1 MAFRR
6 LSTDEIECRIAST
19 SDKGLMLLLY
29 KDARVDM
36 RLLDETY
43 GIFGWKKSY
52 QSIDGRLYCT
62 VSIKDPDT
70 GEWVDKTD
78 VGVESYT
85 EKEKGQASDAF
96 KRACF
101 NWGIGR
107 ELYTA
112 PFIWISKGNYTVN
125 DKGSTY
131 DKFRVTDIDYD
142 DNGNIIKL
150 TVKNDTMGRIV
161 FTYPAESAYP
171 ARKKMLEVVN
181 KHYPNGDVLQA
192 LLDTFKINTL
202 DDMSD
207 AQLQAVYN
215 KYKDK

>member
-62 VSIKDPDT
+62 VSIKNPDT
-70 GEWVDKTD
+70 GEWIDKTD

-112 PFIWISKGNYTVN
+112 PFIWISKGNYTAN

-131 DKFRVTDIDYD
+131 DKFKVTDIDYD

-150 TVKNDTMGRIV
+150 TVKNDTMERVV

-171 ARKKMLEVVN
+171 ARKKMLEVVK